1 MKVFASVFLLTAT
14 ALSFA
19 QMGPPPGGPPMG
31 APPQGGRSQS
41 QSQSQSAR
49 QQPAPQTQ
57 TQTETVRL
65 LSLSS
70 VQNDLGLNLTEWT
83 ALNRVVRTLKG
94 SSVTEDQALAA
105 VSQVLTTAQVNR
117 LKELLVQ
124 DLGYGSLALSDVRS
138 RLSLTTDQAAQIDSI
153 LSLVATAKKSA
164 APGSVK
170 ALQAQA
176 NAQLAKVLTA
186 DQDTKLRGLAGKAL
200 GS

>member
-1 MKVFASVFLLTAT
+1 MKVFASFVLVSA
-14 ALSFA
+14 AVVSFA
-19 QMGPPPGGPPMG
+19 QIGPPPGGPPTG
-31 APPQGGRSQS
+31 VPPQGGRSQS
-41 QSQSQSAR
+41 QSQSPR
-49 QQPAPQTQ
+49 QPAAQ

-83 ALNRVVRTLKG
+83 ALNKVVRTLKG
-94 SSVTEDQALAA
+94 ASVTEDEALAA

-138 RLSLTTDQAAQIDSI
+138 RLALTTEQAAQVDSI
-153 LSLVATAKKSA
+153 LSLLAAAKKGA
-164 APGSVK
+164 APGAVK
-170 ALQAQA
+170 GLQAQA

-186 DQDTKLRGLAGKAL
+186 DQDAKLRGLAGKAL